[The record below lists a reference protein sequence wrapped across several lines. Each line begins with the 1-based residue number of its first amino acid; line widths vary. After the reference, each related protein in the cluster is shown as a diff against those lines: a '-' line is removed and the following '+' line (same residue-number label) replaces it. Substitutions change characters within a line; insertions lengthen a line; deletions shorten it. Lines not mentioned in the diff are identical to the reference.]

1 MIYNVNLTNL
11 LVLDIETVPAA
22 PDFQQLPDHWKRLWE
37 DKMSKTM
44 PENFSH
50 TEWYA
55 QRAGILAEF
64 GKIICISTGYFFQD
78 PNGKT
83 SFRLKSLS
91 GDDEKKL
98 LTDFLELLDTFKKK
112 RNMVVMAGHNIKE
125 FDIPYICRRL
135 MIHQL
140 VLPEMLQ
147 LSAKKPWETNLID
160 TMELWKF
167 GDYKNY
173 TSLNLLAAVLG
184 IKTPK
189 DDIDGSMVRDVY
201 YVEHDL
207 QRITTYCQK
216 DVLTTANIIMRFKG
230 LPLIDNEDVVISDFK
245 SR

>member
-1 MIYNVNLTNL
+1 MVYNVNLANL
-11 LVLDIETVPAA
+11 LVLDIETVPAS
-22 PDFQQLPDHWKRLWE
+22 PDFQHLPDHWKGLWE

-64 GKIICISTGYFFQD
+64 GKIICISTGCFYQD
-78 PNGKT
+78 ANGET
-83 SFRLKSLS
+83 GFRLKSLS

-98 LTDFLELLDTFKKK
+98 LLDFLGILHSFRDK
-112 RNMVVMAGHNIKE
+112 RNTVILAGHNIKE

-135 MIHQL
+135 MIHQIA
-140 VLPEMLQ
+140 LPEMLQ
-147 LSAKKPWETNLID
+147 LSAKKPWETNMID

-184 IKTPK
+184 IETPK
-189 DDIDGSMVRDVY
+189 DDIDGSMVREVY
-201 YVEHDL
+201 YREHDL
-207 QRITTYCQK
+207 QRIAVYCQK
-216 DVLTTANIIMRFKG
+216 DVATVANIILRFKS
-230 LPLIDNEDVVISDFK
+230 LPLLDREHIVIS
-245 SR
+245 